1 MGFKEN
7 LKAEL
12 DYQGMQLKELSAKC
26 GVSKN
31 TLGNYL
37 TGHNSLPSIETGVKI
52 AQALG
57 VSAEYLV
64 NGESVEQKDFSSI
77 PMKYRKI
84 IESLNSLDDDDLAA
98 VQALVTSLQKR
109 YKHTSSDNR

>member
-1 MGFKEN
+1 MGFKDN

-64 NGESVEQKDFSSI
+64 NGESLAQNNSACLPIKF
-77 PMKYRKI
+77 RKI
-84 IESLNSLDDDDLAA
+84 VESLYSLDDDDLAA

-109 YKHTSSDNR
+109 YSH

>member
-12 DYQGMQLKELSAKC
+12 EYQGMQLKELSAKC

-64 NGESVEQKDFSSI
+64 NGESIANNNSSSL

-84 IESLNSLDDDDLAA
+84 VDPLYSLDDDDLAA
-98 VQALVTSLQKR
+98 VQALVISLLKR
-109 YKHTSSDNR
+109 YNHNNK

>member
-1 MGFKEN
+1 MGFKDN

-12 DYQGMQLKELSAKC
+12 EYQGMQLKELSAKC

-52 AQALG
+52 AHALG

-64 NGESVEQKDFSSI
+64 NGNSVSQNNSSCL

-84 IESLNSLDDDDLAA
+84 VDSLNFLDDDDLAA
-98 VQALVTSLQKR
+98 VQALVISLQKR
-109 YKHTSSDNR
+109 YNH